1 MSAVKFGVLD
11 QAPVFPG
18 ESPGDAFD
26 HSLELIRACESL
38 GYHRYWVAEHHAM
51 DALACASPEILITR
65 LASATSR
72 IRVGSGGVML
82 PHYSPFK
89 VAEWFRTLECLFPGR
104 MDLGV
109 GRAPGGDGLTAAALA
124 YGSRVGV
131 EYYPQ
136 KVADLTAFV
145 SGQRAQTEAFA
156 ELTATPRCATSPE
169 MWILASSPDSAEL
182 AAHFGMGLCFAHFI
196 TPQFATR
203 ILRKYRRQFQPG
215 VLSEPYSAIGLF
227 AICAENEQE
236 ADVFRRMRELRKR
249 RQRLGL
255 QGEPTREEALA
266 EDFSATE
273 VNAMR
278 SQRSRRLVGT
288 PKTLRAEI
296 DTLVHASEADE
307 VIVLTNTPRFGDRLR
322 SYQLL
327 AQTFGVERGQAQPP
341 PTLPSAHMKGPSP

>member
-1 MSAVKFGVLD
+1 MAAVKFGVLE
-11 QAPVFPG
+11 QAAVYPG
-18 ESPGDAFD
+18 ETPADAFE
-26 HSLELIRACESL
+26 HSLTLIKACEAL
-38 GYHRYWVAEHHAM
+38 GYQRFWVAEHHAM

-104 MDLGV
+104 MDLGG
-109 GRAPGGDGLTAAALA
+109 GRAPGGDGRSSAALA

-136 KVADLTAFV
+136 KVADLAAFV
-145 SGQRAQTEAFA
+145 SGGQARTEAFA
-156 ELTATPRCATSPE
+156 NLAVTPRCATSPE

-182 AAHFGMGLCFAHFI
+182 AAHFGMALCFAHFI
-196 TPQFATR
+196 TPQLATR
-203 ILRKYRRQFQPG
+203 IMRKYRRQFRPG
-215 VLSEPYSAIGLF
+215 VLEEPQSAIGVF
-227 AICAENEQE
+227 AICAEDDEQ

-255 QGEPTREEALA
+255 PGEPTREEALA
-266 EDFSATE
+266 EDFSADE
-273 VNAMR
+273 MEALR

-288 PKTLRAEI
+288 REGLRAEI
-296 DTLVHASEADE
+296 DTLLNASDADE
-307 VIVLTNTPRFGDRLR
+307 VVVLTNTPRFEDRLR
-322 SYQLL
+322 SYELL
-327 AQTFGVERGQAQPP
+327 AQAFELGPQRSTSQRRTA
-341 PTLPSAHMKGPSP
+341 SASR